1 MHFAANHL
9 NGVRNCAALAKV
21 HTGRPS
27 TTLRSSTPSLP
38 SATTSTGFWAGRTM
52 GTAAWPPRWRRSTA
66 RGSRVPRHGRGGAAE
81 LARLRGRPGPG
92 GRTAAMGHRPSRRR
106 AARGALR
113 PSLPPDR
120 LPNGIVAERS
130 EATARPWPAFAW
142 PPTPDPRS
150 WKVMGAGR
158 RCGCR
163 LRESCAAS

>member
-92 GRTAAMGHRPSRRR
+92 GRAAAMGHRPSRRR

-113 PSLPPDR
+113 PSLPPDW
-120 LPNGIVAERS
+120 LLNGIVAPAVRS
-130 EATARPWPAFAW
+130 DGAPVARFCLAPYARPEELEGDGGGTAVRLPAA
-142 PPTPDPRS
+142 
-150 WKVMGAGR
+150 
-158 RCGCR
+158 
-163 LRESCAAS
+163 